1 MARPLR
7 IQYPGAAY
15 HVTSRGNERKAIFKS
30 RADREKFVDYLQAA
44 TQRYGAVIYCY
55 CLMDN
60 HYHLLLETPE
70 GNLSQIMHHINGSYT
85 TYFNVKRKR
94 AGHLFQGRYH
104 AILVEADAYALELS
118 RYIHLNPVRAGI
130 VDRPEEH
137 SWSSYGHYIDGRAKP
152 EWLQTSAVLAHLSSK
167 ESEARSRYQT
177 FVEDKLGCSD
187 PSPLQN
193 AVAGTILGCN
203 TFVDMIQRNHFDK
216 SKADRNLP
224 THRALTRHR
233 SMGQIIEKVDEHIE
247 DKELARKTSIYLCH
261 RYSGEKLR
269 TIGERF
275 GLSDSGVTQASRR
288 LAEKAEKNK
297 FLGQWLR
304 EIKKELGV
312 CNV

>member
-15 HVTSRGNERKAIFKS
+15 HITSRGNERKDIFKS
-30 RADREKFVDYLQAA
+30 RGDREKFVEYLRAA
-44 TQRYGAVIYCY
+44 RQRYGAVIYCY

-60 HYHLLLETPE
+60 HYHLLLKTPKD
-70 GNLSQIMHHINGSYT
+70 NLSQIMQHINGSYA
-85 TYFNVKRKR
+85 TYHNIKRKR

-118 RYIHLNPVRAGI
+118 RYIHLNPVRAGM
-130 VDRPEEH
+130 VKRPEEH
-137 SWSSYGHYIDGRAKP
+137 TWSSYGRYIDGRAQP
-152 EWLQTSAVLAHLSSK
+152 EWLQTSQILAHLSSK

-177 FVEDKLGCSD
+177 FVEDKLGCSY
-187 PSPLQN
+187 PSPLQK

-203 TFVDMIQRNHFDK
+203 AFVDTIRQKYLDNC
-216 SKADRNLP
+216 KAGRNLP
-224 THRALTRHR
+224 AHRTLTRHR
-233 SMGQIIEKVDEHIE
+233 SISQIVGKVHEYIE
-247 DKELARKTSIYLCH
+247 DKELARKTGIHLCH

-288 LAEKAEKNK
+288 LAEKAETDKI
-297 FLGQWLR
+297 LGQWLR
-304 EIKKELGV
+304 EIKQELDL

>member
-15 HVTSRGNERKAIFKS
+15 HITSRGNERKAIFKS
-30 RADREKFVDYLQAA
+30 RRDREKFVDYLQAA

-60 HYHLLLETPE
+60 HYHLLLETPG
-70 GNLSQIMHHINGSYT
+70 GNLSQIMQHINGSYT
-85 TYFNVKRKR
+85 TYYNVKRKR

-130 VDRPEEH
+130 VKRPEEH

-152 EWLQTSAVLAHLSSK
+152 EWLQTSPVLAYLSSR
-167 ESEARSRYQT
+167 ESEARSRYRT
-177 FVEDKLGCSD
+177 FVEDKLGCSY
-187 PSPLQN
+187 PSPLQR

-203 TFVDMIQRNHFDK
+203 VFVDMIRQKHLDN

-224 THRALTRHR
+224 THRTLTRHR
-233 SMGQIIEKVDEHIE
+233 SMSQIVGKVDEHIE
-247 DKELARKTSIYLCH
+247 DKEVARKISIHLCH
-261 RYSGEKLR
+261 RYS
-269 TIGERF
+269 GERF

-288 LAEKAEKNK
+288 LAEKAEKDK
-297 FLGQWLR
+297 ILGQWLR
-304 EIKKELGV
+304 EIKEELGM